1 MTSEDI
7 EKYMQRELT
16 IDCPRMVLRNNAELP
31 DRVYE
36 GPGSIYQ
43 TPEGQL
49 QFKLYSNGAPDYA
62 AFAQSLGPNAPKAG
76 EIIPRNEFFSLEATS
91 LSGGIWHSEF
101 IHSHL
106 NQGTT
111 RGPMVTGSLRELTN
125 PMSDPHSA
133 GFRPHLSL
141 LFAEDFDFPGNAQAM
156 TKTLLNGVETGMS
169 GDWSP
174 AVFEAAGL
182 KFQLQKKGR
191 SVSLSAQS
199 NTMMLPQHLHMR
211 ICEALE
217 FTLFEPERWVIR
229 TVWDGRQVTTT
240 LRPFPKANL
249 KRTPRPP
256 IGFRSRQ
263 TAESVWNLFA
273 KYLEYV
279 LTHPKPEWHPMSES
293 VHLAVEGDAGS
304 VDAGMLALAVAV
316 EGVLK
321 IGFPKLA
328 APDAFLLEQIDAACK
343 LVTESLL
350 DDSFKGRVSG
360 ALNAMRAS
368 RAKDKLLAVQKAGVI
383 RPELVRAWE
392 KTRHPSVHADGFDKT
407 AIDKIYRNYQSALT
421 LFNELV
427 FLVVGYTGQYS
438 DFSVVGWPLRAFEQ
452 TMKDVECVQELLVG
466 PNAETHKC

>member
-1 MTSEDI
+1 MTSDDI
-7 EKYMQRELT
+7 EPYMQREFT
-16 IDCPRMVLRNNAELP
+16 IDCPRMVLWKNTEPP

-43 TPEGQL
+43 TAEGQL
-49 QFKLYSNGAPDYA
+49 QFKLYSDGAPDYA
-62 AFAQSLGPNAPKAG
+62 AFAQILGPDAPKAG

-101 IHSHL
+101 IHPHL

-111 RGPMVTGSLRELTN
+111 RGPMVIGSLYELTN
-125 PMSDPHSA
+125 PISEPHSA

-199 NTMMLPQHLHMR
+199 NTMILPQHLHMR

-229 TVWDGRQVTTT
+229 TVWDGGQATTT
-240 LRPFPKANL
+240 LRPFPKAHL
-249 KRTPRPP
+249 KHTTRPP
-256 IGFRSRQ
+256 IGFRSQQ

-279 LTHPKPEWHPMSES
+279 LTHPKPEWHPLSES
-293 VHLAVEGDAGS
+293 VHLAVEGVAGS

-321 IGFPKLA
+321 TGFPTLA
-328 APDAFLLEQIDAACK
+328 AP
-343 LVTESLL
+343 
-350 DDSFKGRVSG
+350 G
-360 ALNAMRAS
+360 
-368 RAKDKLLAVQKAGVI
+368 
-383 RPELVRAWE
+383 
-392 KTRHPSVHADGFDKT
+392 T
-407 AIDKIYRNYQSALT
+407 A
-421 LFNELV
+421 
-427 FLVVGYTGQYS
+427 
-438 DFSVVGWPLRAFEQ
+438 
-452 TMKDVECVQELLVG
+452 
-466 PNAETHKC
+466 